1 MKLQNLN
8 TDKLEMFF
16 DVLGECKG
24 KVYLKGKDMYLN
36 LKSNLAKYVSF
47 ASLCASD
54 ADEIA
59 EIEIYAEE
67 REDVDRLIKFMVEG
81 NI

>member
-36 LKSNLAKYVSF
+36 LKSN
-47 ASLCASD
+47 
-54 ADEIA
+54 
-59 EIEIYAEE
+59 
-67 REDVDRLIKFMVEG
+67 
-81 NI
+81 